1 MVDLF
6 TTIDESRKQGRPE
19 IAYAPTTN
27 TRLYDTYYEIEKNT
41 DGQVKYIN
49 SDTGVEGI
57 KPIETE
63 RVESPEQLIISLK

>member
-19 IAYAPTTN
+19 IAYSPTTN
-27 TRLYDTYYEIEKNT
+27 TRLYDTYFEIEK
-41 DGQVKYIN
+41 DAIGQVKFKN
-49 SDTGVEGI
+49 STTGVEGT